1 MWGIGRQWSAW
12 LEGQGIKTACDLMQ
26 ADAKAIRLKMTVTGE
41 RIVYELRGVSCL
53 PLELAPPPQKGVTVS
68 RSFGQLLTELEPI
81 EEALT
86 DFEPPVAHAELVG
99 ELVVSR

>member
-12 LEGQGIKTACDLMQ
+12 LEGQGIKTACDLMH
-26 ADAKAIRLKMTVTGE
+26 ADAKAIRQKMTVTGE

-53 PLELAPPPQKGVTVS
+53 PLELAPPPKKGVTVS

-86 DFEPPVAHAELVG
+86 QFA
-99 ELVVSR
+99 SREGRSCASRA